1 MKIAVSSG
9 SDAGLDSPVDPR
21 FGRCAFFTIIEV
33 TDGEVTSVQS
43 LPNTAV
49 SAFHGAGIQSTQMV
63 VNSGVNTIITGN
75 LGPNAFY
82 GLQQAGIPVYS
93 AMPGILV
100 SQALEMFL
108 QGKLQMI
115 TQPGAPH
122 MGMGRGRGM
131 GRGMGQGPGR
141 RGPGGGTGPGQNW

>member
-1 MKIAVSSG
+1 MKIAVSS
-9 SDAGLDSPVDPR
+9 SSNAGLDAPVDPR

-33 TDGEVTSVQS
+33 TNSTVTGVQS
-43 LPNTAV
+43 LPNSAV
-49 SAFHGAGIQSTQMV
+49 SAFHGAGIQATQMI
-63 VNSGVNTIITGN
+63 VNSGVNTILTGN

-93 AMPGILV
+93 VMSGILV

-108 QGKLQMI
+108 QGKLTLI

-122 MGMGRGRGM
+122 MGMGRGMGG
-131 GRGMGQGPGR
+131 GRGMGQNQDPR
-141 RGPGGGTGPGQNW
+141 RQ

>member
-1 MKIAVSSG
+1 MKIAVSS
-9 SDAGLDSPVDPR
+9 STDAGLDSPVDPR

-33 TDGEVTSVQS
+33 TDGEVTNVQS
-43 LPNTAV
+43 LSNTAV
-49 SAFHGAGIQSTQMV
+49 SAFHGAGIQSTQLV

-108 QGKLQMI
+108 QGKLQVI

-122 MGMGRGRGM
+122 MGMGRG
-131 GRGMGQGPGR
+131 MGQGPGR
-141 RGPGGGTGPGQNW
+141 RGRGGGTGPGQNW